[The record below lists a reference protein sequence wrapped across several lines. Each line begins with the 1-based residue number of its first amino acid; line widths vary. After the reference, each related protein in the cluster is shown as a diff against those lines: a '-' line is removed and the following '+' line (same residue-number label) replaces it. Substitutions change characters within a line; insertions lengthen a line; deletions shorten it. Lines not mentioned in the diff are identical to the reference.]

1 MLPGGLSVGYFRLT
15 VKCCDH
21 CTIPTNSTWFT
32 RPFPC
37 DRVGSGDETK
47 VSFCGMDKL
56 MSLFFPLQEVD
67 GESLL
72 SLNPERMVKLMD
84 LKTGPALRIYNKITA
99 LKQQVG
105 LHPL

>member
-1 MLPGGLSVGYFRLT
+1 MSVARCALSQETQLGSP
-15 VKCCDH
+15 DH
-21 CTIPTNSTWFT
+21 FS
-32 RPFPC
+32 PC
-37 DRVGSGDETK
+37 DRVGSGDETN

-56 MSLFFPLQEVD
+56 MSPCPLQEVD